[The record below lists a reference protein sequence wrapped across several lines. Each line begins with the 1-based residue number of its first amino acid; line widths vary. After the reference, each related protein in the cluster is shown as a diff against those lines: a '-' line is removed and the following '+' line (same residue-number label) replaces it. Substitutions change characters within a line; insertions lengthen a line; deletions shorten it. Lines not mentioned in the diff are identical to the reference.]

1 MAKRS
6 KYTAEEK
13 YQIIK
18 AYEDGVGSTREIMS
32 RYRISNFAFYDWRYR
47 YSKYGIDGLKESKG
61 WKEYSQELKENAIQ
75 DYLSG
80 KFSPIEIAQKY
91 EISSK
96 STLLNWVNKYNC
108 HREIKATAKG
118 LGHSMT
124 KGRSTSWKERIEIVL
139 FCIAH
144 DHDYNQTA
152 EVHQVSYQQVYQWV
166 KKYVSDGED
175 ALKDRRGKKKAEEEL
190 TPEEKIKL
198 EMKKLKTDNERLRA
212 ENLFLKKLEELERR
226 RF

>member
-6 KYTAEEK
+6 KYSAEEK
-13 YQIIK
+13 YEILK
-18 AYEDGVGSTREIMS
+18 AYEDGVGSLREITS
-32 RYRISNFAFYDWRYR
+32 LYKISKFIVYHWRYN
-47 YSKYGIDGLKESKG
+47 YNKYGIDGLKESKR
-61 WKEYSQELKENAIQ
+61 WNKYSQALKENAIQ

-80 KFSPIEIAQKY
+80 KFSKIEVTQKY
-91 EISSK
+91 EISST
-96 STLLNWVNKYNC
+96 SLLLKWVKKYNC
-108 HREIKATAKG
+108 HRKIKATAKG

-139 FCIAH
+139 FCISH
-144 DHDYNQTA
+144 DRDYNRAA

-175 ALKDRRGKKKAEEEL
+175 ALKDGRGRQKDQEEL
-190 TPEEKIKL
+190 TPEDKIKL
-198 EMKKLKTDNERLRA
+198 EMKKLKADNERLKA
-212 ENLFLKKLEELERR
+212 ENLFLKKLKELERR